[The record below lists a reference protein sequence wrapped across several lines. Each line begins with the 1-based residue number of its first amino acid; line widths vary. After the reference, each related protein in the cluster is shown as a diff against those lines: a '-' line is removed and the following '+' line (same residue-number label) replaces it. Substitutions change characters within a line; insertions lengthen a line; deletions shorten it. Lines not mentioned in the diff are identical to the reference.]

1 MYRFL
6 SRKNTHL
13 LKTFCFVFRHGCLL
27 LVREESNKK
36 TQVSWVWID
45 QSFRKSCWDRIVDW
59 RISPIVWFDF
69 CRWEKFK
76 WNLYVII
83 SKIIVLLGKLFKR
96 ILEHNWKHIFVLPI
110 REYWERKKQC
120 SSNRFLLVMVKCLSK
135 RFEVVCRN
143 RRWIRRFWQEFVRR
157 MNLKR
162 MIIRRNDVLEECHRR
177 IIDEVH
183 RPFGNDGQSRSE
195 NDRCQCRMRKR
206 IDRERIYYYCVNSNI
221 YVLVCLFFRKRW
233 RRNVD

>member
-1 MYRFL
+1 MNMYRFL

-110 REYWERKKQC
+110 REYWERTKMFIKSFSTSDGQMFVKAIRSC
-120 SSNRFLLVMVKCLSK
+120 LSESSMKNQEILTRIRSSHEFEADDYSSKRRVGRMSSSNYRRSPSPIWK
-135 RFEVVCRN
+135 RRT
-143 RRWIRRFWQEFVRR
+143 I
-157 MNLKR
+157 
-162 MIIRRNDVLEECHRR
+162 
-177 IIDEVH
+177 
-183 RPFGNDGQSRSE
+183 S
-195 NDRCQCRMRKR
+195 
-206 IDRERIYYYCVNSNI
+206 
-221 YVLVCLFFRKRW
+221 FRKRPMSMPNEKKNW
-233 RRNVD
+233 QRKNLLLLCE